1 MLGEFS
7 SLGLIF
13 FLTFQKSVSLCEVC
27 VFNLFCED
35 LAIMH
40 STDLKRMD
48 SRSLKE
54 NLVPRDIKMSSSLCY
69 GRIQKR
75 ENHVAVFSHNTRKRT
90 F

>member
-1 MLGEFS
+1 
-7 SLGLIF
+7 
-13 FLTFQKSVSLCEVC
+13 
-27 VFNLFCED
+27 
-35 LAIMH
+35 MH
-40 STDLKRMD
+40 SIDLKRMD